1 MLVVCSQFI
10 LSVYACPRAGNS
22 LEFDYLRFVFE
33 QVPRDM
39 TYSIHKVDLFI
50 VSIKIGVKGHA
61 KLVPELFS
69 SSLKGLCF
77 ETAEGVELGDPV
89 A

>member
-1 MLVVCSQFI
+1 MHVPEQETALNLITF
-10 LSVYACPRAGNS
+10 L
-22 LEFDYLRFVFE
+22 FE

-61 KLVPELFS
+61 KLVPDLF
-69 SSLKGLCF
+69 SSLKGLCL